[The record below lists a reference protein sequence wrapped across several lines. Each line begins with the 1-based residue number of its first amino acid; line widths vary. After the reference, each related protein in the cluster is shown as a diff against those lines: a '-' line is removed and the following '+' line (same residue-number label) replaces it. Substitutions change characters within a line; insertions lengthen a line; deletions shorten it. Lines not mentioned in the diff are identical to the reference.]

1 MKKPNKPTGG
11 RALKSLIES
20 GLPMRGG
27 VWIDTYNQIYNIKH
41 SGTITTRVD
50 GACMYFVTQAI
61 END

>member
-1 MKKPNKPTGG
+1 ML
-11 RALKSLIES
+11 AAC
-20 GLPMRGG
+20 GG

-41 SGTITTRVD
+41 SGTVTTRID